1 MIDFHCHILPGID
14 DGSPDME
21 TSLQMA
27 RISLASGVTHIV
39 ATPHGSSRDMADIL
53 QKRDEVLEALS
64 RRLEEENI
72 PIKLLPGL
80 EYYADGH
87 SADLNRVPLNAR
99 CGLPPYENRPIL
111 VELPMSVDVS
121 FAENLLFNAQLAG
134 MPVVLAHP
142 SRYNGFKKHA
152 DMFKRLLERGMY
164 LQFNAVNLVGGILFA
179 GLAKTIIDIIKTEPD
194 RVLLGSDAHEA
205 KYRTT
210 DMLCA
215 RKRVVSSLGE
225 DIWNKITTENPAT
238 LLGIK
243 EQL

>member
-21 TSLQMA
+21 TSLEMA

-39 ATPHGSSRDMADIL
+39 TTPHGSSSDIASIL
-53 QKRDEVLEALS
+53 RKRDEALEALS
-64 RRLEEENI
+64 KRLAEENM

-87 SADLNRVPLNAR
+87 SSDLNLVPLNAR

-134 MPVVLAHP
+134 MPLVLAHP
-142 SRYNGFKKHA
+142 SRYNDFKKHA
-152 DMFKRLLERGMY
+152 DMFKRLLERGIY
-164 LQFNAVNLVGGILFA
+164 LQFNAVNLVGGLFFS
-179 GLAKTIIDIIKTEPD
+179 GIAKTIIDIIRTDPD
-194 RVLLGSDAHEA
+194 RVLLGSDAHES

-210 DMLCA
+210 DLICA

-225 DIWNKITTENPAT
+225 DVWQKMTVKNPAE
-238 LLGIK
+238 LLGIR